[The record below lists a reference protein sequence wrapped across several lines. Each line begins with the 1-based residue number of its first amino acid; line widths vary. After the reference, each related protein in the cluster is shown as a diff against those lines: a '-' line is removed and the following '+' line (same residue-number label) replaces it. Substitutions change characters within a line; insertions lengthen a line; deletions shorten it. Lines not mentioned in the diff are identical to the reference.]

1 MDPRQL
7 RDLVEAE
14 INTLIDHDLWEQQE
28 ALQAREKQ
36 SLELHLRSWALY
48 QSLSN
53 SSAAWG
59 LL

>member
-1 MDPRQL
+1 MDPRRL
-7 RDLVEAE
+7 RELVEDQ
-14 INTLIDHDLWEQQE
+14 INALIDHDLWERQE
-28 ALQAREKQ
+28 ALQAREKR

-48 QSLSN
+48 QNN